1 MRNPRQSPIQSTKF
15 REGFEGAHDPLLP
28 GMPLDQ
34 IGQALANAY
43 DSLVA
48 EGVPEHLAGLV
59 RRVARSMH
67 ENSSADRP
75 IALVVEDEPDV
86 RALAEAVLEESDLD
100 VIGCGSAEEALA
112 ILRENGGRV
121 ALVFADIRLAGA
133 MDGIQLARAVATLWP
148 KARLVITSG
157 CEVERHVEIPH
168 DAVFIPKPWKAV
180 DVLVEAGR
188 AANDP
193 PPVIA

>member
-1 MRNPRQSPIQSTKF
+1 MQNPRQSPDEPIGS
-15 REGFEGAHDPLLP
+15 RESRDGTHDPLLP
-28 GMPLDQ
+28 GIPLDQ

-48 EGVPEHLAGLV
+48 EGVPEHLAGLM
-59 RRVARSMH
+59 RRVARSID
-67 ENSSADRP
+67 ENTPADRP
-75 IALVVEDEPDV
+75 IALVVEDDPDV
-86 RALAEAVLEESDLD
+86 RTLAEAVLEETELQ
-100 VIGCGSAEEALA
+100 VIGCESAEDALA
-112 ILRENGGRV
+112 ILRESGGQV
-121 ALVFADIRLAGA
+121 VLVFADIRLAGA

-157 CEVERHVEIPH
+157 CEIERHVEIPN

-188 AANDP
+188 AANEQ
-193 PPVIA
+193 PPVIV